1 MVTPNDA
8 APICSDFNTAA
19 TAVPCRKPA
28 ILGCQRRTRPMQN
41 RNRGRYEIAGSEVVA
56 EGDDMRVSV
65 LTLAAGQEV
74 PWHYHSEITD
84 SFVCLEGP
92 MVVETRA
99 PRQSYRLEPG
109 QRCAVPP
116 KTAHHVQGVEGGPC
130 KFLIVQGVGIYDFVP
145 VG

>member
-1 MVTPNDA
+1 MQVRSR
-8 APICSDFNTAA
+8 SD
-19 TAVPCRKPA
+19 
-28 ILGCQRRTRPMQN
+28 
-41 RNRGRYEIAGSEVVA
+41 YEVAHREIVA
-56 EGDDMRVSV
+56 EGTDLRVQV
-65 LTLAAGQEV
+65 LTLAGGQCV
-74 PWHYHSEITD
+74 PWHYHSAITD

-99 PRQSYRLEPG
+99 PRNLHRLEPG

-130 KFLIVQGVGIYDFVP
+130 KFLIVQGVGVYDFIP

>member
-1 MVTPNDA
+1 
-8 APICSDFNTAA
+8 
-19 TAVPCRKPA
+19 
-28 ILGCQRRTRPMQN
+28 MQN

-56 EGDDMRVSV
+56 EGGDMRVSV

-99 PRQSYRLEPG
+99 PRHAYRLEPG

-116 KTAHHVQGVEGGPC
+116 NAPNPTPIACVNSATRRCRGSPRNEPAVQALKAPMAGPHQ
-130 KFLIVQGVGIYDFVP
+130 IW
-145 VG
+145 